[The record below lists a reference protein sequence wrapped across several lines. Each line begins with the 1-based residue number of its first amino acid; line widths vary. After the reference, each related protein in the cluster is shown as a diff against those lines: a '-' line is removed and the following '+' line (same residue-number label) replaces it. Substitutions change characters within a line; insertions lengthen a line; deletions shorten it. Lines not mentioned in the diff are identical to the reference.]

1 MAILARAVHA
11 VSHADDA
18 TGVKLQRQGFARALA
33 AQRFLR
39 AACRA
44 DVAYSDAVHES
55 GLNQKPAHLVISTTY
70 GCRTAS
76 QRP

>member
-11 VSHADDA
+11 VSHADNA
-18 TGVKLQRQGFARALA
+18 TGVKLQRQDFVKALA
-33 AQRFLR
+33 VQGILR
-39 AACRA
+39 DACRA
-44 DVAYSDAVHES
+44 DVSYSDAVHES
-55 GLNQKPAHLVISTTY
+55 GLNRKPARLVISATY

>member
-1 MAILARAVHA
+1 MAILARTMHA

-18 TGVKLQRQGFARALA
+18 TDVKPQRQDLVKALA
-33 AQRFLR
+33 THRFLR
-39 AACRA
+39 AAYRA
-44 DVAYSDAVHES
+44 DVSYSDAVHES
-55 GLNQKPAHLVISTTY
+55 GLNRKPARLVISTTY

>member
-18 TGVKLQRQGFARALA
+18 TGVKPQRQDFVKALA
-33 AQRFLR
+33 VQGILR
-39 AACRA
+39 AACCA
-44 DVAYSDAVHES
+44 DVSYSDAVRKS
-55 GLNQKPAHLVISTTY
+55 GLNRKPAHLLISTTY